1 MIKSDIK
8 TNTEQIAKYT
18 GKKIDNRGWS
28 WSTHMSH
35 LISYSQ
41 GKCHQICGYS
51 MFYYSWNLDFNYA
64 LCINSRKIVTLA
76 FLTN

>member
-35 LISYSQ
+35 LLICHLTVRENVIKSVDILCFIIHGIRISIM
-41 GKCHQICGYS
+41 H
-51 MFYYSWNLDFNYA
+51 YA
-64 LCINSRKIVTLA
+64 
-76 FLTN
+76 